1 MGTKEQL
8 PYKRLKLLAPSL
20 TPDFSTRLSWSLA
33 MLFVYSCETKGLAV
47 REILYYL
54 GHKNF
59 LFAGTALL
67 QK

>member
-20 TPDFSTRLSWSLA
+20 TPDFSTRLIWSLA

-54 GHKNF
+54 GHKNV